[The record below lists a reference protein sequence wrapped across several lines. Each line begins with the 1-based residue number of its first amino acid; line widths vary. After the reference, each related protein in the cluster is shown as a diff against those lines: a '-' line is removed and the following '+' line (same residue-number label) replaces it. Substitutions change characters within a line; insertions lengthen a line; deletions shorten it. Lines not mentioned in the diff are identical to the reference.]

1 MFNFTYNI
9 PTKVYFGDNQLSNL
23 GKEIK
28 KFGKKVLLCYG
39 GGSIKKIGLYGE
51 VIDELKKEN
60 LEIFELN
67 GIEPNPRVTSVNT
80 GANIC
85 KKEKIDVLLAVG
97 GGSVIDCSKVISV
110 SAYCDG
116 DAWEKYWINFE
127 EVNNKISM
135 TLS

>member
-1 MFNFTYNI
+1 MLWWRFY
-9 PTKVYFGDNQLSNL
+9 
-23 GKEIK
+23 
-28 KFGKKVLLCYG
+28 
-39 GGSIKKIGLYGE
+39 KKIGLYGE

-97 GGSVIDCSKVISV
+97 GGSVIDCSKAISV

-127 EVNNKISM
+127 EVNNKIVPVGSILTM
-135 TLS
+135 AGTGSEMNGGSVITHEEKMLKNGRVFFS